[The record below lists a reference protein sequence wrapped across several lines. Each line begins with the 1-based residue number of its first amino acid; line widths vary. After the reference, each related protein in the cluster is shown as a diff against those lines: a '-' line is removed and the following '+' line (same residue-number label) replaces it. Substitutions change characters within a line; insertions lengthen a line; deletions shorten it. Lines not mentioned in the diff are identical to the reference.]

1 MGGGGGGGGEDMP
14 LGFTPAEES
23 SVEQNSLQSS
33 SSSSSSSPPG
43 SFSFQRFQEKNEGG
57 TMDGEFGSVYEGSRI
72 PSSFLELQANQKKA
86 STAYREVLQSYD
98 QLKDRSKS
106 LEEGKSKILSYTPG
120 GWMENVIGMKLSDF
134 DVPNTTVL
142 LVIGPKGSGKS
153 SLINRIS
160 KVFEDDKFASER
172 AQVSYNSSAADGTY
186 FLQEYMIPRSSTSF
200 CLYDTRGLSY
210 DSYDNA
216 NMLKNWITKGVHH
229 RELIIRPSDNSHLR
243 NHMKCKARGNGCQS
257 KETRM
262 VTFVIVVV
270 DGLAVLKSMDNLVD
284 EGKKYTQMI
293 AKTFDCPYISFNDD
307 KPVVV
312 VTHGDLLSLNDRARV
327 RVHLGE
333 LLGIPPAKQIFD
345 IPESHDPVTE
355 LAIVNMLHYSLEH
368 ADKNLPHKRQIAK
381 KVRSLSVSL
390 YISLFF
396 ILAIAIISIYIPPLL
411 ILHPP
416 IPKAHADL
424 PQSDALEGISNSHF
438 ASLSLSIVFSFLSI
452 EQWSSIP
459 VLSLL
464 LVAATKS
471 SVPAENV
478 NFWVPSACQLP
489 VTLRKG
495 LASLCIIFISA
506 RSKRLPLL
514 QYNEVKMSGSNKSSG
529 IPGGGDASKAP
540 AIGAAVTGS
549 VTVPEKE
556 GTMKAPGQDAR
567 IPRDAFEKNPSGY
580 FHDLHKK

>member
-1 MGGGGGGGGEDMP
+1 MGGGGGGEDMP
-14 LGFTPAEES
+14 LGFTPGIPFLFLS
-23 SVEQNSLQSS
+23 IT
-33 SSSSSSSPPG
+33 
-43 SFSFQRFQEKNEGG
+43 FSALCFGVNERIVLEFQEKNEGG

-120 GWMENVIGMKLSDF
+120 GWMENVIGMELSDF

-262 VTFVIVVV
+262 VTFVIFVV

-345 IPESHDPVTE
+345 IPVGLCNKELWRFNHNHFLLAESHDPVTE

-381 KVRSLSVSL
+381 KVRSLSLSL

-424 PQSDALEGISNSHF
+424 PQSDALVDPPLSEAPVNVDHRNSEALLDPPKSNVQVDPPKSEALAESPRSRVHADPPMSEVPVNVDPPKSEARLDTSKSKARVNPPKSKARVKPSKSKARVDPPKSNGLANSHQPDDQ
-438 ASLSLSIVFSFLSI
+438 IVD
-452 EQWSSIP
+452 WSS
-459 VLSLL
+459 VRHLWLD
-464 LVAATKS
+464 
-471 SVPAENV
+471 EN
-478 NFWVPSACQLP
+478 
-489 VTLRKG
+489 
-495 LASLCIIFISA
+495 
-506 RSKRLPLL
+506 
-514 QYNEVKMSGSNKSSG
+514 
-529 IPGGGDASKAP
+529 
-540 AIGAAVTGS
+540 
-549 VTVPEKE
+549 
-556 GTMKAPGQDAR
+556 
-567 IPRDAFEKNPSGY
+567 
-580 FHDLHKK
+580 

>member
-1 MGGGGGGGGEDMP
+1 MGGGGGGGEDMP

-33 SSSSSSSPPG
+33 SSSSPPG

-57 TMDGEFGSVYEGSRI
+57 TMDGECGSVYEGSRI

-186 FLQEYMIPRSSTSF
+186 FLQEYMIPRSSSSF

-210 DSYDNA
+210 DSYDSA

-243 NHMKCKARGNGCQS
+243 NQMKCKARGNGCQS

-262 VTFVIVVV
+262 VTFVIFVV

-355 LAIVNMLHYSLEH
+355 LTIVNMLHYSLEH

-381 KVRSLSVSL
+381 KVRSLSLSL

-411 ILHPP
+411 IQHPP

-424 PQSDALEGISNSHF
+424 PQSDALVDPPLSEAPVNVDPRNSEAILDPPKSNVQVDPPKSEALAESPRSKVH
-438 ASLSLSIVFSFLSI
+438 ADPPMSEV
-452 EQWSSIP
+452 P
-459 VLSLL
+459 VN
-464 LVAATKS
+464 VDPPKS
-471 SVPAENV
+471 EARRLDTPKAE
-478 NFWVPSACQLP
+478 A
-489 VTLRKG
+489 LRLDTPKSEARVKPPKSKARVDPPKSKG
-495 LASLCIIFISA
+495 LANSHQSDDQIVDW
-506 RSKRLPLL
+506 P
-514 QYNEVKMSGSNKSSG
+514 
-529 IPGGGDASKAP
+529 
-540 AIGAAVTGS
+540 S
-549 VTVPEKE
+549 VRHLWLDE
-556 GTMKAPGQDAR
+556 
-567 IPRDAFEKNPSGY
+567 N
-580 FHDLHKK
+580 

>member
-1 MGGGGGGGGEDMP
+1 
-14 LGFTPAEES
+14 
-23 SVEQNSLQSS
+23 
-33 SSSSSSSPPG
+33 
-43 SFSFQRFQEKNEGG
+43 
-57 TMDGEFGSVYEGSRI
+57 MDGECGSVYEGSRI

-186 FLQEYMIPRSSTSF
+186 FLQEYMIPRSSSSF

-210 DSYDNA
+210 DSYDSA

-243 NHMKCKARGNGCQS
+243 NQMKCKARGNGCQS

-262 VTFVIVVV
+262 VTFVIFVV

-355 LAIVNMLHYSLEH
+355 LTIVNMLHYSLEH

-381 KVRSLSVSL
+381 KVRSLSLSL

-411 ILHPP
+411 IQHPP

-424 PQSDALEGISNSHF
+424 PQSDALVDPPLSEAPVNVDPRNSEALLDPPKSNVQVDPPKSEALAESPRSKVH
-438 ASLSLSIVFSFLSI
+438 ADPPMSEV
-452 EQWSSIP
+452 P
-459 VLSLL
+459 VN
-464 LVAATKS
+464 VDPPKS
-471 SVPAENV
+471 EARRLDTPKAE
-478 NFWVPSACQLP
+478 A
-489 VTLRKG
+489 LRLDTPKSEARVKPPKSKARVDPPKSKG
-495 LASLCIIFISA
+495 LANSHQSDDQIVDW
-506 RSKRLPLL
+506 P
-514 QYNEVKMSGSNKSSG
+514 
-529 IPGGGDASKAP
+529 
-540 AIGAAVTGS
+540 S
-549 VTVPEKE
+549 VRHLWLDE
-556 GTMKAPGQDAR
+556 
-567 IPRDAFEKNPSGY
+567 N
-580 FHDLHKK
+580 